1 MVTTSKRLL
10 KVVPMTL
17 DFRAST
23 EDPMWGYPVFVL
35 GAISSFLEPFC
46 GHLSP
51 KLDKLCSRLTFE
63 IPPRRALRGCDQEE
77 GEIGLILLL
86 LSTGNLV
93 FCVSRRCR
101 VARFSETVL
110 ARNVAFEFPT
120 FDLTGPTRQGSRWE
134 NLDPNTLGTPPPTP
148 DGLQDESLLRAGGGF
163 TRVFIKYVLT
173 RV

>member
-63 IPPRRALRGCDQEE
+63 IPPRRALRG
-77 GEIGLILLL
+77 GLGLDFP
-86 LSTGNLV
+86 LS
-93 FCVSRRCR
+93 
-101 VARFSETVL
+101 SEFGTNKTV
-110 ARNVAFEFPT
+110 
-120 FDLTGPTRQGSRWE
+120 
-134 NLDPNTLGTPPPTP
+134 
-148 DGLQDESLLRAGGGF
+148 RAGF
-163 TRVFIKYVLT
+163 QP
-173 RV
+173 